1 MDIQD
6 ILKRVDTFLEQNR
19 GEEAEQLM
27 LESLTQAVSEQDDNV
42 LLQLLNELLSF
53 YRETSRVQDAD
64 QIAQQAVAQ
73 AERMGL
79 QGTVPY
85 ATTLLNVANAYRAG
99 GRFRESLEYYLKV
112 QELYGRLF
120 ETDNMFVASLQNN
133 FSLLYQEMGDYEKA
147 RECLLKAL
155 EICEANDAAYEVGVT
170 NANLAATCVQLGR
183 LEEAG
188 EYAQNAVQLFQKLG
202 VQDSHFAA
210 ALASLGAYYF
220 QNKEFQNALEYYRR
234 ASEIVEHTLGQT
246 ESFRRLQEHVA
257 ACEQA
262 LAAMPERGHTQVEE
276 PEQKR
281 TQPEASEQGQ
291 AQTGAGE
298 GSADQGVGTGL
309 ALCKAYYEAYG
320 EPMIREKFGAYR
332 HRIAAGMVGR
342 GSECFGYDDEASRD
356 HDWGPNFC
364 LWVSD
369 ETYAEIGEALE
380 EAYLSLP
387 REFMGF
393 QRAPE
398 VNGRGRR
405 GVWRIGEFYRSLVGA
420 DCYEAID
427 WREVPD
433 HGLAAAVNGEV
444 FRDEEG
450 IFTELRRKLEE
461 GYPPKIRYLKL
472 AEAAAGFSQAAQYNY
487 ARMLKRG
494 DSLTAGMMVWDG
506 LKAAMKLQ
514 HYIEGKYPPHDKWLF
529 HSMKESQAGRETA
542 ALAERIVRCMES
554 EAMSAGREAAAQSIT
569 TQPVTT
575 EPAEVQPV
583 AGHPVTTQSTAGSAV
598 IQAIEE
604 LGAHLAM
611 EMYGKDLIS
620 DIEPYLDA
628 HSQELVYKASLAAKS
643 REELAGEIARIEF
656 EAFDKVHNEGGRASC
671 QNDWPTFSI
680 MRKSQYLTW
689 NGHMLRQYLYD
700 FRREYN
706 RGHNM
711 IEEKYARMMEST
723 APERYEE
730 LKAHFPELPP
740 EKKAIIEQICGIQV
754 GWMEE
759 FAAEYPALADNARSI
774 HSYEDN
780 PFDTSYETYLRG
792 ELGTYSDKM
801 LELYGRYIVEYAR
814 AGKNLARDIMGNSV
828 RMYGYESIEEAER
841 KTAAAWQ

>member
-6 ILKRVDTFLEQNR
+6 ILKRVDAFLEQNR

-42 LLQLLNELLSF
+42 LLQLLNELLSY

-64 QIAQQAVAQ
+64 RIAQQAIAQ

-79 QGTVPY
+79 QGTIPY

-99 GRFRESLEYYLKV
+99 GRLKESMEYYLKV
-112 QELYGRLF
+112 QDLYGMLF
-120 ETDNMFVASLQNN
+120 ETDNMLVASLQNN

-155 EICEANDAAYEVGVT
+155 EISKANDAAYEVGVT

-183 LEEAG
+183 QEEAR
-188 EYAQNAVQLFQKLG
+188 EYAQNAVQLFQELG
-202 VQDSHFAA
+202 VQDSHYAA

-220 QNKEFQNALEYYRR
+220 QNKEFQSALEYYRR
-234 ASEIVEHTLGQT
+234 AGEIVESALGQN
-246 ESFRRLQEHVA
+246 EAFRRLREHVA

-262 LAAMPERGHTQVEE
+262 LAGVPGQGHAQSEASG
-276 PEQKR
+276 QSR
-281 TQPEASEQGQ
+281 TQSEASEQSQ
-291 AQTGAGE
+291 ARAGASE
-298 GSADQGVGTGL
+298 GSAEKSAGTGL
-309 ALCKAYYEAYG
+309 ALCRAYYETYG
-320 EPMIREKFGAYR
+320 APMIREKFGAYQ
-332 HRIAAGMVGR
+332 HRIAVGMVGR
-342 GSECFGYDDEASRD
+342 GSDCFGYDDEASRD

-369 ETYAEIGEALE
+369 ETYEEIGEALE
-380 EAYLSLP
+380 QAYLSLP
-387 REFMGF
+387 GEFKGYH
-393 QRAPE
+393 RAPE
-398 VNGRGRR
+398 VNGKGRR
-405 GVWRIGEFYRSLVGA
+405 GVWRISDFYRSLVGA
-420 DCYEAID
+420 DRYEAID
-427 WREVPD
+427 WRQVSD

-450 IFTELRRKLEE
+450 IFTEFRRKLEE
-461 GYPPKIRYLKL
+461 GYPLEIRYLKL
-472 AEAAAGFSQAAQYNY
+472 AEAAAGFSQAAQYNFP
-487 ARMLKRG
+487 RMLKRG
-494 DSLTAGMMVWDG
+494 DTLTAGMMVWDG
-506 LKAAMKLQ
+506 IKAAMKLQ
-514 HYIEGKYPPHDKWLF
+514 HYIEGKYPPHDKWLY
-529 HSMKESQAGRETA
+529 HSLKESQAGSEVA
-542 ALAERIVRCMES
+542 ALVEEIVRSMGAVES
-554 EAMSAGREAAAQSIT
+554 ISAEQAITEQAVMQQPTAGRPVIMQSF
-569 TQPVTT
+569 TQP
-575 EPAEVQPV
+575 A
-583 AGHPVTTQSTAGSAV
+583 A
-598 IQAIEE
+598 IQAIEK
-604 LGAHLAM
+604 LGTHLAM
-611 EMYGKDLIS
+611 EMYGRDFIS

-643 REELAGEIARIEF
+643 REELAEEIARLEF
-656 EAFDKVHNEGGRASC
+656 DAFDKVKNEGGRASC

-689 NGHMLRQYLYD
+689 DRIMLLQYLYD
-700 FRREYN
+700 FRREYS
-706 RGHNM
+706 RGHNL
-711 IEEKYARMMEST
+711 IEEKYGRMMEST

-730 LKAHFPELPP
+730 LKTHFPELTP

-759 FAAEYPALADNARSI
+759 FAGEYPALADNARSI

-814 AGKNLARDIMGNSV
+814 AEKNLASDIMGNSV

>member
-6 ILKRVDTFLEQNR
+6 ILKRVDALLEQNR

-64 QIAQQAVAQ
+64 RIARQAIAQ

-99 GRFRESLEYYLKV
+99 GRFRESLEYYLEV

-155 EICEANDAAYEVGVT
+155 EISEAHDAAYEVGVT

-183 LEEAG
+183 QEEAR
-188 EYAQNAVQLFQKLG
+188 EYAQNAVQLFQELG
-202 VQDSHFAA
+202 VQDSHYAA

-220 QNKEFQNALEYYRR
+220 QKKEFQSALEHYRR
-234 ASEIVEHTLGQT
+234 AGEIVERTLGQNQA
-246 ESFRRLQEHVA
+246 FCRLQEHVS
-257 ACEQA
+257 ACEKA
-262 LAAMPERGHTQVEE
+262 LAEMPEQGHTQSEKSM
-276 PEQKR
+276 QSR
-281 TQPEASEQGQ
+281 TQLETSEQSK
-291 AQTGAGE
+291 ALTGASE
-298 GSADQGVGTGL
+298 GSAVKGVGKGL
-309 ALCKAYYEAYG
+309 VLCKEYYETYG
-320 EPMIREKFGAYR
+320 KPMLQEQFGAYQD
-332 HRIAAGMVGR
+332 RIAVGLVGR
-342 GSECFGYDDEASRD
+342 GSDCFGYDDEASRD
-356 HDWGPNFC
+356 HDWGPDFC

-369 ETYAEIGEALE
+369 ETYAEIGKELE

-387 REFMGF
+387 EEFKGH

-398 VNGRGRR
+398 VNGKGRR
-405 GVWRIGEFYRSLVGA
+405 GVWRISDFYRSLVGA
-420 DCYEAID
+420 DRYDAID
-427 WREVPD
+427 WRQVSD

-450 IFTELRRKLEE
+450 IFTEFRRKLEE
-461 GYPPKIRYLKL
+461 GYPLEIRYLKL
-472 AEAAAGFSQAAQYNY
+472 AEAAAGFAQASQYNFP
-487 ARMLKRG
+487 RMLGRG
-494 DSLTAGMMVWDG
+494 DMVTAGMMVWDG
-506 LKAAMKLQ
+506 IKSAMKLQ

-529 HSMKESQAGRETA
+529 HSLKESQAGREVA
-542 ALAERIVRCMES
+542 ALVEEIARSMKV
-554 EAMSAGREAAAQSIT
+554 EATPVGRQVA
-569 TQPVTT
+569 TQPI
-575 EPAEVQPV
+575 
-583 AGHPVTTQSTAGSAV
+583 TTQSTMAESAV
-598 IQAIEE
+598 VQPNTAYPNTLRVIES
-604 LGAHLAM
+604 LGALLAM
-611 EMYGKDLIS
+611 EMYGKDYIS
-620 DIEPYLDA
+620 DIESYLDA

-643 REELAGEIARIEF
+643 KEELAEEIAKLEF
-656 EAFDKVHNEGGRASC
+656 EAFDKVQNEGGRASC

-689 NGHMLRQYLYD
+689 NRMMLLQYLYD
-700 FRREYN
+700 FHREYS
-706 RGHNM
+706 RGHNL
-711 IEEKYARMMEST
+711 IEEKYGRMMEST

-730 LKAHFPELPP
+730 LKAHFPELSS

-759 FAAEYPALADNARSI
+759 FAGEYPALADNARSI

-814 AGKNLARDIMGNSV
+814 TGKNLARDIMGNSV
-828 RMYGYESIEEAER
+828 RMYGYKSIEEAER
-841 KTAAAWQ
+841 KIKSIFLP